1 MTENKDVKEPL
12 SFSTNDMYVQCF
24 TDIAKHIGLELTESK
39 TLKVSFDIPV
49 SDVKKFVIGA
59 GDGDLPNTTDL
70 KCSAI
75 KNRINAYNRTVD
87 DNRRDGPVIIDFMTG
102 KRI

>member
-1 MTENKDVKEPL
+1 MTEDKDVKEPL

-24 TDIAKHIGLELTESK
+24 TDIAKHVRLELTESK

-49 SDVKKFVIGA
+49 SDVKKFVIGSV
-59 GDGDLPNTTDL
+59 DSDLPNTTDL

-75 KNRINAYNRTVD
+75 KNRINAYNRTVE
-87 DNRRDGPVIIDFMTG
+87 DNRCDGPIIIDFMTG
-102 KRI
+102 KRV